1 MNKKLFT
8 LLVGFALSPAFSH
21 AQATISSNDE
31 YISKAKVSAAEA
43 RYYENQAKA
52 YKAQTAMIQAKQEKL
67 KAELKAAAGE
77 TVSRQIK
84 ADDTSNQASRN
95 GVAVTYKAEP
105 IDSVCVTKLFGPA
118 SDLAADVW
126 FRGKPLI
133 GLKEGQLIGEGVRL
147 QALYTSANRGWG
159 IDVHHLGKTKFVPM
173 CDLSTAKTRG
183 VPEKTRVF

>member
-1 MNKKLFT
+1 MNKIL
-8 LLVGFALSPAFSH
+8 LSVLVGMVITPAMLH
-21 AQATISSNDE
+21 AQTTIGSNDE
-31 YISKAKVSAAEA
+31 FNSMAKVSAAEA

-52 YKAQTAMIQAKQEKL
+52 YKAQTEMIQAKQEKI

-77 TVSRQIK
+77 TVTRQMK
-84 ADDTSNQASRN
+84 SDEAATRTPQN
-95 GVAVTYKAEP
+95 GVAVTFKAEP

>member
-1 MNKKLFT
+1 MNKIKQVVIIGAC
-8 LLVGFALSPAFSH
+8 LLPLGAY
-21 AQATISSNDE
+21 AQSSISDNDE
-31 YISKAKVSAAEA
+31 YMSKAKVSAAEA
-43 RYYENQAKA
+43 KYYENLAKS

-77 TVSRQIK
+77 TVSRQVK
-84 ADDTSNQASRN
+84 TDESNNPATMS
-95 GVAVTYKAEP
+95 GMAVTYKAEP

-126 FRGKPLI
+126 FRGKPYI
-133 GLKEGQLIGEGVRL
+133 GLKEGQIIAEGVRL

-183 VPEKTRVF
+183 VPEKTKVF